1 MTRHDLLIQTAAT
14 HRRPTGSFVPG
25 ATATS
30 IMHAT
35 KLKAELGFVPRY
47 TFASAFAEIRTWYAA
62 QLARGGTGWTRVT
75 ETRTSP

>member
-30 IMHAT
+30 IMHANPSNT
-35 KLKAELGFVPRY
+35 AAAEAQMLPGRRPTGEGSTLYV
-47 TFASAFAEIRTWYAA
+47 AA
-62 QLARGGTGWTRVT
+62 RS
-75 ETRTSP
+75 RTSVTLKRKTP